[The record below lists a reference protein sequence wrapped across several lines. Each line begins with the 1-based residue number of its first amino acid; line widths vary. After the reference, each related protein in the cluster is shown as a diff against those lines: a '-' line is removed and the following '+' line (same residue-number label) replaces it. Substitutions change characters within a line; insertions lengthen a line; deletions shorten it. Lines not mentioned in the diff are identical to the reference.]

1 MSREKSGSSQSWG
14 SHIVVMDAGGRVAA
28 GRKMVAYEP
37 SPSSSSAAQSF
48 HSPWDQPLRRSMEG
62 AIYEYSR
69 TRV

>member
-37 SPSSSSAAQSF
+37 SPSYKLSLVF
-48 HSPWDQPLRRSMEG
+48 
-62 AIYEYSR
+62 
-69 TRV
+69 